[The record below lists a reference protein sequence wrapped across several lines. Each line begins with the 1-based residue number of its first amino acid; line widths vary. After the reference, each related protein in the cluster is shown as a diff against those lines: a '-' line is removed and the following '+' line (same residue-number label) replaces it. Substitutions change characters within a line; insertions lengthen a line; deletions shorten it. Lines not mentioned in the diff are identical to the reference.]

1 MSETE
6 KTNIALPFM
15 SETDIAALSVK
26 ALSNRPNEH
35 SGQYGRKGL
44 TPEELKAA
52 FSALPEAI
60 AARMNELLP
69 KLLSRFGELETAC
82 GESNEA
88 LRVAIM
94 EAVAELDGALKSELS
109 DAIAGKLD
117 RKRGSTL
124 YRTVYAEGTNGNT
137 EMVRVSSAP
146 IKNSIVSYDD
156 NNRFA
161 VAAPTAQNHPVTKN
175 YFDTKKNNSLYSE
188 VTDLTKRFSAL
199 ESSSTYTV
207 ERSGEAS
214 AIQVENALPYGILS
228 YVGGGVKT
236 VTVGIPYDLTA
247 TGNIEI
253 FDNGFKMGKNYAYIK
268 ANIPAEK
275 LVTVYADGGDGY
287 QLGGFGLST
296 SSASGGVY
304 LSKTAIGTQ
313 VTDEK
318 GADYVVI
325 YGAAGNTVNG
335 FRISFA
341 EPSAAVIVKTTFTL
355 NIPEEITSLTGYG
368 ASGSRLDLTE
378 RRFYAAGDED
388 GVDVSA
394 HLPAECDI
402 IPLMPGAVVCFADAK
417 GAPVTADYE
426 LTYKNKL

>member
-1 MSETE
+1 MAEEIKDKIAQVSEATE
-6 KTNIALPFM
+6 LAIRRKTAEMLPDNPTAAGM
-15 SETDIAALSVK
+15 KAADI
-26 ALSNRPNEH
+26 
-35 SGQYGRKGL
+35 
-44 TPEELKAA
+44 KAA
-52 FSALPEAI
+52 FYKGI
-60 AARMNELLP
+60 TD
-69 KLLSRFGELETAC
+69 GELSILAEIARVITEANAVSANEKTAR
-82 GESNEA
+82 ENADNA
-88 LRVAIM
+88 LREDIM
-94 EAVAELDGALKSELS
+94 KAVVELDGALKSELS
-109 DAIAGKLD
+109 DAISGKLD
-117 RKRGSTL
+117 RQSGNSAYK
-124 YRTVYAEGTNGNT
+124 TVYVEGTEG
-137 EMVRVSSAP
+137 EVELLRVSSAP
-146 IKNSIVSYDD
+146 VKNSIVSYD
-156 NNRFA
+156 NNNHFT
-161 VAAPTAQNHPVTKN
+161 VAFPTAQNHPVTKS

-207 ERSGEAS
+207 ERSGKAS
-214 AIQVENALPYGILS
+214 AVQVENALPYGILS
-228 YVGGGVKT
+228 YIGGGVKT

-247 TGNIEI
+247 TGNIELL
-253 FDNGFKMGKNYAYIK
+253 DNGFKMRKNFAYIK

-275 LVTVYADGGDGY
+275 LVTVYADGGNGY

-296 SSASGGVY
+296 SSESGGVY
-304 LSKTAIGTQ
+304 QSKTAIGTQ

-318 GADYVVI
+318 GADYIVI

-355 NIPEEITSLTGYG
+355 NIPEEITSLAGYG

-394 HLPAECDI
+394 HLTAGCDI

-426 LTYKNKL
+426 FTYKDKL